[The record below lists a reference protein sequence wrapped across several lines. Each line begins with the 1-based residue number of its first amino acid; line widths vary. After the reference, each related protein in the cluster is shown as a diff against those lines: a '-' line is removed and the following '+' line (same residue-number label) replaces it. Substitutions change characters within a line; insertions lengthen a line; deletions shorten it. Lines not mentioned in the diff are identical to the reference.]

1 MSAAAPTPDAAAA
14 AAGSAGAGAA
24 PHSQFRL
31 LAERRF
37 LPFFGT
43 QALGAFNDN
52 VYKNALVILATYHAA
67 SYTGLD
73 PRLLTNLAGG
83 LFILPYA
90 LFSGVAGELAD
101 RYDKVLV
108 MRTVKV
114 CEVGIMLL
122 AGIGFLTHAMP
133 LLLTALFLMGT
144 HSTFFAPAK
153 YGLLPQVLRN
163 SELVGGNA
171 LVEMGTF
178 VAILLGTLLAGL
190 LAVRGDVGVLN
201 GTLLAIA
208 VGGLACS
215 LAIPRLPPV
224 APGLRIDWN
233 PWRSSRAN
241 LATAR
246 RDEVVFL
253 AILGISWFW
262 FFGVVVLA
270 QLPLYAQQVLNA
282 TESVVTLMLV
292 AFSLGVGTGS
302 LLCERLSAHRLEIG
316 LVPLGSL
323 GLTAFGVDLYFAS
336 PAAPALSPVA
346 TAGFLAEPGSW
357 RVLADVALIGV
368 FGGLYIV
375 PLYALVQRRTPADV
389 MSRVISANNIWNALF
404 MVVAAGFAA
413 LLLAQGLSIPQLLL
427 VVALMNLG
435 VAAFIYARVPEFGLR
450 FLAWLLAR
458 VVYRIRVTGLEHVP
472 ALGPA
477 LLVCNHVSFADALV
491 LSAALP
497 RPLRFVMEASIF
509 RIPGLNLVFRGMK
522 AIPIASA
529 QEDRAVRESAF
540 AAVVQELNAG
550 QLVCIF
556 PEGRLTHDG
565 AVGPFRPGLMRV
577 LAECPVPVVPLAI
590 AGLWGSLF
598 SRQRR
603 RLARLWPRRLW
614 ARIDVRCGPAEPPA
628 GVTPERLRERV
639 LALRGARC

>member
-1 MSAAAPTPDAAAA
+1 MSAAAPAPDAAGPATA
-14 AAGSAGAGAA
+14 V

-83 LFILPYA
+83 LFILPYV
-90 LFSGVAGELAD
+90 LFSGIAGELAD

-108 MRTVKV
+108 MRIVKA

-122 AGIGFLTHAMP
+122 AGVGFLLHAMP
-133 LLLTALFLMGT
+133 LLLGALFLMGT
-144 HSTFFAPAK
+144 HSSFFAPAK
-153 YGLLPQVLRN
+153 YGLLPQVLQN

-178 VAILLGTLLAGL
+178 LAILLGTLLAGL
-190 LAVRGDVGVLN
+190 LAVSGEVGVLN
-201 GTLLAIA
+201 AILLGIA
-208 VGGLACS
+208 AAGLACS

-233 PWRSSRAN
+233 PWSSTRNN
-241 LATAR
+241 LAAAR
-246 RDEVVFL
+246 HDRVVFL

-270 QLPLYAQQVLNA
+270 QLPLYAQQVLNV

-292 AFSLGVGTGS
+292 GFSLGVGTGS
-302 LLCERLSAHRLEIG
+302 LLCERLSSHRLEIG

-323 GLTAFGVDLYFAS
+323 GLTAFGVDLYFAT
-336 PAAPALSPVA
+336 PAVPALVPVSA
-346 TAGFLAEPGSW
+346 AAFLAEPGSW
-357 RVLADVALIGV
+357 RVLADVTLIGV
-368 FGGLYIV
+368 SGGLYIV
-375 PLYALVQRRTPADV
+375 PLYALVQRRTPAEV

-404 MVVAAGFAA
+404 MVVAAGFGA
-413 LLLAQGLSIPQLLL
+413 LLLARGVSIPQLLL
-427 VVALMNLG
+427 VVALMNFG
-435 VAAFIYARVPEFGLR
+435 VAAFIYSRVPEFLLR

-472 ALGPA
+472 ARGAA

-491 LSAALP
+491 LSAAIT
-497 RPLRFVMEASIF
+497 RPLRFVMEAAIF
-509 RIPGLNLVFRGMK
+509 RIAGLNLVFRGMK

-529 QEDRAVRESAF
+529 REDRGVREAAF
-540 AAVVQELNAG
+540 AAVVRELESG

-556 PEGRLTHDG
+556 PEGRLTEDG
-565 AVGPFRPGLMRV
+565 AVGEFRPGLMRV
-577 LAECPVPVVPLAI
+577 LAQCPVPVVPLAI

-598 SRQRR
+598 SRRR
-603 RLARLWPRRLW
+603 RGLGRLWPRRLW
-614 ARIDVRCGPAEPPA
+614 AHIEVRCGPAVA
-628 GVTPERLRERV
+628 ATGVSPERLRERV